1 MAITNNTGNV
11 GGLSAQEVSLIQTEA
26 TALAST
32 VDSIGQNLQKNL
44 KTLGKLTGES
54 TKGYEVSFTASKSLA
69 AALQSVD
76 SKTLASKKQQLDFS
90 NKVRK
95 AEEEA
100 TRIQA
105 KANRLRQ
112 DMTFMSAK
120 EQAAALKIAR
130 AYDEASDH
138 LADQAISAR
147 QITSEFEELNK
158 AVKPFNDLKDFFAE
172 IPGLSKVFGEFQN
185 AADAS
190 SESFSKTGDKL
201 KAFKAGAKELGGV
214 VFKSL
219 TAFGL
224 STIVKGLTNADERIV
239 SLSRN
244 LNKSSE
250 ESAKLVKNFNAAARG
265 IQGLTGTELEKGAT
279 ILSESL
285 GSTAV
290 SSNSTAKELA
300 GIVKTMGMSTEE
312 AAKQAEFSQAT
323 GQDVAKAGNEM
334 RGQVMLSNLRNKTSI
349 KYQSIMKDVA
359 STSNATKLLMQGQGI
374 SITKAAIEAKKL
386 GTTLEGIS
394 KIGSSMLDF
403 ESSIANELEAE
414 LLTGGEINNERARA
428 LALKGD
434 ELGLAKE
441 VEKSGVLTKF
451 ANADNVL
458 QQEALAKAYGMSKEE
473 MADMVVKSRALTEMG
488 ASDSKDLQKK
498 YTVELDKVEALK
510 KQADLTKSKLDQE
523 KYLTAEKNLQQ
534 KVGGEELERQL
545 KNQTIADKQ
554 AEAMSKMAEAM
565 DRLIPLLDKI
575 KKIFDFITENIQSI
589 SKGLMV
595 LVGGGILNKLLK
607 MVAMVFKLGKSTPA
621 AQNTLGNL
629 TAPQAITPP
638 APPGANI
645 PGASIPGKN
654 PINPATGKPFRG
666 RPPGKPIT
674 PQAPSIP
681 SSIPTPVPPAPKPS
695 AVSKTSSAI
704 KNAISRVAPKGKVG
718 RLVNAASRLVS
729 RVAPVA
735 AAAGGGGFLS
745 KVLKTGKGLVSK
757 VATGAKGIGKA
768 VAKVGGKMN
777 PAGLI
782 KAAVASGGG
791 PMALLKKAIK
801 GSVLNTL
808 LTGFFAF
815 QDIKD
820 LIQNPV
826 DEKGEK
832 LSLSGL
838 NKKVGSI
845 AAGGLG
851 GIIGG
856 MLGALL
862 GPISAIAGSFGGE
875 WLMKYI
881 AESSPGFAEGFGA
894 MITPLKIFN
903 DDKGKRGELAAEVV
917 KPGAKKI
924 KAATPEANKIKAAT
938 PKEDKKFAIGGIIS
952 RPTRAIVGEAGPEA
966 VVPLTA
972 FYGKIDRLISVVQS
986 QKKDQSLNTP
996 PTSFTNKV
1004 TPSVQSQRKDQELSR
1019 PLTSFSTKAEQLLST
1034 LQSQKRDQEVPTA
1047 LTSLSVKI
1055 DKLATS
1061 LQSQNKAQVTTIK
1074 NTSEKQPENSI
1085 TSKPLQVVKSL
1096 ISPPAKETPAAPL
1109 QTRPVAT
1116 RETQSNTS
1124 NTEVVG
1130 LLKELIVATKQG
1142 KPVYLDGNR
1151 VNAALGQSLLAVGG

>member
-54 TKGYEVSFTASKSLA
+54 NKGYEVSFTASKSLA

-498 YTVELDKVEALK
+498 YDKELKSIELLK
-510 KQADLTKSKLDQE
+510 KKGDLE
-523 KYLTAEKNLQQ
+523 GAATAEKKLSE
-534 KVGGEELERQL
+534 KLGGEELERQL

-681 SSIPTPVPPAPKPS
+681 SSIPTPGAPAPKPS
-695 AVSKTSSAI
+695 VVSKTSSAI

-745 KVLKTGKGLVSK
+745 KVLKTGKGLVST

-862 GPISAIAGSFGGE
+862 GPVSAIAGSFGGE

-903 DDKGKRGELAAEVV
+903 DDKGKRGELAAEITGLRD
-917 KPGAKKI
+917 KSTGRILGAK
-924 KAATPEANKIKAAT
+924 PEANKSKAAT

-1061 LQSQNKAQVTTIK
+1061 LQSQNKAQVTTTK

-1096 ISPPAKETPAAPL
+1096 ISPPAKETPSAPL